1 MRRIATILIATF
13 CWFTST
19 GQLHIQKTYF
29 DAEQTK
35 VKEVISLNAQDSTL
49 NGKYQSFYIN
59 GSLAT
64 KGFYHNNLSDSSWV
78 FYFEN
83 GREKAKGK
91 YHQGKQ
97 DGKWTYYFEN
107 GNKKAEGLF
116 KENIKHGNW
125 TYFFENS
132 TEKSSGIYFN
142 GKKEGIW
149 NFLYEEGSLKAQ
161 AYYDHGTGIYKE
173 FYPSGTLKMEGTN
186 EDEESEG
193 TWTYYFETGE
203 IEAEGMFVDGLR
215 DGYWKHYHKNGQL
228 AAEGHF
234 NMGEKYGIWKY
245 YYPDG
250 SVSSE
255 GEMKEDQKDGFWK
268 LYYQSGVIKG
278 EGKYD
283 VGTGEYVEFYE
294 SGKQKAKGSIK
305 NGNKNGKWIYY
316 SEDGVEDGVAM
327 YKDGMGDYQSF
338 YPDGTIKMKGKLDD
352 ERRIG
357 EWTLYNPDGS
367 IAGVYRPVYENEKPI
382 FRTSESIKA
391 DAEKKE
397 LSSKPEYRYKSN
409 KLRYFQPRVNEFRG
423 YIIATNPLWTL
434 TGELPVAIEYYL
446 QERLGYEL
454 QLNLEKKPFFT
465 EAAVNKPDSRGAIID
480 FRQKFYHDD
489 KKLGMFYF
497 GHQLTGGYLIHQIIK
512 LDSSISLTNPK
523 EINLKA
529 TESQFGYGLFI
540 GNRWMQ
546 RAGNGGLTV
555 DFHIG
560 ISVVARDFRKDYA
573 TSDVNELLFKNLN
586 QEDIFFPVIFGINI
600 GFSGPKRA
608 IISM

>member
-1 MRRIATILIATF
+1 MRRLASILTASLL
-13 CWFTST
+13 WFTSA
-19 GQLHIQKTYF
+19 GQVLIQKTYF

-35 VKEVISLNAQDSTL
+35 IKEIISLNSADSTL
-49 NGKYQSFYIN
+49 EGLYQSFYAN
-59 GSLAT
+59 RSLAT
-64 KGFYHNNLSDSSWV
+64 KGYYHYGESDSIWV

-83 GREKAKGK
+83 GSEKAKGK
-91 YHQGKQ
+91 YHLGKQ
-97 DGKWTYYFEN
+97 TDKWIYFFEN

-116 KENIKHGNW
+116 KDNIKHGPW
-125 TYFFENS
+125 TYFFENN
-132 TEKSSGIYFN
+132 TEKSSGVYFD

-161 AYYDHGTGIYKE
+161 AYYDHGNGIYKE
-173 FYPSGTLKMEGTN
+173 FYPTGTLKMEGHN

-193 TWTYYFETGE
+193 LWTYYFDTGE
-203 IEAEGMFVDGLR
+203 KEAEGKFVDGLR
-215 DGYWKHYHKNGQL
+215 DGYWQHFHKNEQL
-228 AAEGHF
+228 AAEGNF
-234 NMGEKYGIWKY
+234 AMGEKSGIWKY

-255 GEMKEDQKDGFWK
+255 GEMKQDQKDGFWK

-294 SGKQKAKGSIK
+294 SGNQKARGLVK
-305 NGNKNGKWIYY
+305 NGKKNGKWIYY
-316 SEDGVEDGVAM
+316 SEDGVEDGIAV
-327 YKDGMGDYQSF
+327 YKEGVGDYQNF
-338 YPDGTIKMKGKLDD
+338 YPDGTIKMKGKLNDD
-352 ERRIG
+352 RRIG

-391 DAEKKE
+391 DIEKKE
-397 LSSKPEYRYKSN
+397 LPDKPEYKYKSN

-423 YIIATNPLWTL
+423 YIIATNPLWTMVD
-434 TGELPVAIEYYL
+434 ELPIAIEYYL
-446 QERLGYEL
+446 QERLGYEM
-454 QLNLEKKPFFT
+454 QLNLVKKPFFS
-465 EAAVNKPDSRGAIID
+465 EASINNVNTKGGIID

-497 GHQLTGGYLIHQIIK
+497 GHQLSGGYLLHQVIK
-512 LDSSISLTNPK
+512 LDSSISITDPK
-523 EINLKA
+523 KITLKA
-529 TESQFGYGLFI
+529 TESQIGYGVFI

-546 RAGNGGLTV
+546 RAGNGGFTV

-560 ISVVARDFRKDYA
+560 ISVASRTFRKEYA
-573 TSDVNELLFKNLN
+573 PSEVNELLFKKLN
-586 QEDIFFPVIFGINI
+586 QDDIFFPIIFGINI

-608 IISM
+608 LISL